1 MSDLGKAFVQIVP
14 SAEGIKGS
22 VTKVLDPE
30 AKNAGSSA
38 GKLISGNIKK
48 LIAAAGIGAAVTK
61 SLQIGGD
68 LQQSFGGLDTLY
80 GDAADA
86 AKAYAQ
92 EAYKAGISANTY
104 AEQAVSFG
112 ASLKAAY
119 SGDTTKAMQAAN
131 TAIMDMADNAAKMGT
146 PIEQVQSAYQ
156 GFAKGQYML
165 LDNLKLG
172 YGGTKTEMERLL
184 KDAQAISG
192 VEYNIDN
199 LGDVYDA
206 IHVIQGELGL
216 TNVAAEEASETF
228 TGSLNAMKAAGENLL
243 GNLMLG
249 ENVGPAMEGFVQSVT
264 TLLVNNLLPA
274 VGRIILSLPEAVK
287 TAIDTAA
294 PVIAENFTNLL
305 STTIENAPEM
315 AQSAIAT
322 IKNFGESIREN
333 LPQMKE
339 RAAGII
345 TTVVTGIKDNLPRIA
360 TSAGELIGRLAKGFV
375 ENLPQIASSLA
386 RIAKFILENLATLAG
401 TLIRSGLNLIAG
413 IARGI
418 GQGLSNLLAPAMER
432 AKNAIMKPIE
442 TAKEFIHNAIEKI
455 KSIINGAK
463 LELPRIKL
471 PHFRI
476 DGGQIPWGIGGK
488 GYKPSIDIEWYRKAE
503 GQPFMFKD
511 SVLFGA
517 GERNDEILYGRR
529 SLMRDIKEA
538 TSEGAGN
545 TFNIYNTINGAED
558 PEAWGRKM
566 VAGAMLE
573 LRAL

>member
-199 LGDVYDA
+199 LGDVYDWKT
-206 IHVIQGELGL
+206 GEQIAGL
-216 TNVAAEEASETF
+216 LSEDRKSMRSTSEYMKQSVAAVENKF
-228 TGSLNAMKAAGENLL
+228 TGN
-243 GNLMLG
+243 
-249 ENVGPAMEGFVQSVT
+249 T
-264 TLLVNNLLPA
+264 TLAVIITNAKFNKTQLCKIAGMGHDGMARAIRPVHTSADGDSIYALSVGKVEADQDLVGLLAAEVISEAIIRA
-274 VGRIILSLPEAVK
+274 V
-287 TAIDTAA
+287 
-294 PVIAENFTNLL
+294 
-305 STTIENAPEM
+305 ENAE
-315 AQSAIAT
+315 SAY
-322 IKNFGESIREN
+322 GYPS
-333 LPQMKE
+333 
-339 RAAGII
+339 AA
-345 TTVVTGIKDNLPRIA
+345 
-360 TSAGELIGRLAKGFV
+360 ELK
-375 ENLPQIASSLA
+375 
-386 RIAKFILENLATLAG
+386 
-401 TLIRSGLNLIAG
+401 
-413 IARGI
+413 
-418 GQGLSNLLAPAMER
+418 
-432 AKNAIMKPIE
+432 
-442 TAKEFIHNAIEKI
+442 
-455 KSIINGAK
+455 
-463 LELPRIKL
+463 
-471 PHFRI
+471 
-476 DGGQIPWGIGGK
+476 
-488 GYKPSIDIEWYRKAE
+488 
-503 GQPFMFKD
+503 
-511 SVLFGA
+511 
-517 GERNDEILYGRR
+517 
-529 SLMRDIKEA
+529 
-538 TSEGAGN
+538 
-545 TFNIYNTINGAED
+545 
-558 PEAWGRKM
+558 
-566 VAGAMLE
+566 
-573 LRAL
+573 

>member
-1 MSDLGKAFVQIVP
+1 MADLGKAFVQIVP

-80 GDAADA
+80 GDAAEA

-92 EAYKAGISANTY
+92 EAYKAGVSANTY

-216 TNVAAEEASETF
+216 TGVAAAEASETF
-228 TGSLNAMKAAGENLL
+228 TGSFNAMKAAGENLL

-264 TLLVNNLLPA
+264 TFLVNNLLPA

-333 LPQMKE
+333 LPMMKE

-360 TSAGELIGRLAKGFV
+360 TSAGEMMGRLAKGFI

-386 RIAKFILENLATLAG
+386 RIAKFILENLATLAA

-463 LELPRIKL
+463 LELPKIKL

-476 DGGQIPWGIGGK
+476 EGGQIPWGIGGM
-488 GYKPSIDIEWYRKAE
+488 GYKPSIDIEWYKKAE
-503 GQPFMFKD
+503 AQPFMFKD

-517 GERNDEILYGRR
+517 GEHNDEILYGRR